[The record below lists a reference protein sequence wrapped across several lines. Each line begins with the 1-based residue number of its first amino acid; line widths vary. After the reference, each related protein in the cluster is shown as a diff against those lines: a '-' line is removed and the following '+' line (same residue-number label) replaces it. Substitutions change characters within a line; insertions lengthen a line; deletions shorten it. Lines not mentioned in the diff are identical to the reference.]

1 MIHKAKALL
10 LKPIRA
16 RTGLIQAI
24 AKKDSNQGEAKE
36 KKRSRS
42 DPLSWACVRA
52 QSRQEVGSMLRRMR
66 SRASIKFNGSG
77 NRAAAKKL

>member
-1 MIHKAKALL
+1 VIHKAKALL

-36 KKRSRS
+36 KN
-42 DPLSWACVRA
+42 VRVA
-52 QSRQEVGSMLRRMR
+52 IL
-66 SRASIKFNGSG
+66 
-77 NRAAAKKL
+77 